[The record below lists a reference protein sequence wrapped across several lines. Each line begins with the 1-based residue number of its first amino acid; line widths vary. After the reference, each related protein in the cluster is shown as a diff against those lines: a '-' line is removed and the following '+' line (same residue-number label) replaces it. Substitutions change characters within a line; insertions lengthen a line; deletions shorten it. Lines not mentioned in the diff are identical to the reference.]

1 MANWPSSARSTGD
14 GFYYK
19 VATDADEILVGN
31 QESDIDRNYQ
41 GSKNHAH
48 YFKENGTWYV
58 RNTVGNVRQE
68 IYATYGGGDRAR
80 IGYGESLYGTTGES
94 VDEGVSSWL
103 DSLLG

>member
-1 MANWPSSARSTGD
+1 MPNWPNSVRSTGD

-41 GSKNHAH
+41 GSKDHAH
-48 YFKENGTWYV
+48 YFKKNGEWEV
-58 RNTVGNVRQE
+58 IKTVGGIHQE
-68 IYATYGGGDRAR
+68 ITARYGKKK
-80 IGYGESLYGTTGES
+80 YGASLYGTEGVP